1 MPAKPDFMQR
11 QYAFAAH
18 IRNPD
23 SAPAPADVEDRRMAI
38 YRELFYN
45 NVESFLS
52 SGFPVLRRLMNDDA
66 WHALARDF
74 LAQHACHSPLFMEI
88 SREFLNYIELER
100 PEQPGDLPF
109 MRELAHYEWVE
120 LAVSIAENE
129 PGQPVDPD
137 GDLLANAPVFSS
149 VAWPLSYQYP
159 VHRISPD
166 FQPEIPA
173 DQPTYL
179 LVYRN
184 EHDDVRFIE
193 LNAVSARL
201 FSLLQEEATLC
212 GRQALQRIAEEL
224 QHRDPNVVIE
234 GGARILDSWREHGI
248 ILGTA
253 P

>member
-45 NVESFLS
+45 NVENFLS
-52 SGFPVLRRLMNDDA
+52 NGFPVLRRLMDDDA

-74 LAQHACHSPLFMEI
+74 LSRHACHSPLFMEI
-88 SREFLNYIELER
+88 PREFLNYIELER
-100 PEQPGDLPF
+100 SEQPGDPPF

-129 PGQPVDPD
+129 PSQPVDRD
-137 GDLLANAPVFSS
+137 GDLLAGVPVFSS
-149 VAWPLSYQYP
+149 LAWPLSYRYP

-166 FQPEIPA
+166 FQPDTPPE
-173 DQPTYL
+173 QPTYL
-179 LVYRN
+179 LVYRD
-184 EHDDVRFIE
+184 ERDEVRFIE
-193 LNAVSARL
+193 LNSVSARL
-201 FSLLQEEATLC
+201 FSLLHGDTTLT

-224 QHRDPNVVIE
+224 QHRDPNVVME

-248 ILGTA
+248 IQGTA
-253 P
+253 R